1 MRLLK
6 ALLTLALAADV
17 AIAADNWLYRA
28 AYNKWH
34 ETELERWLAD
44 HNIPYPTPY
53 DRKDLQDRV
62 QANWNNYVVS
72 PYNSW
77 DSDQLASY
85 LKLKGIE
92 AKGSAE
98 DNKNWLVS
106 QVKTAWT
113 ETEDKTQNAYTD
125 VKGWILDS
133 WTDSQLKSFCD
144 HHGIPVPQPRE
155 RDVILKN
162 ARQNLESIAKKSHQ
176 TFGYPGNWLYDTW
189 TESDLKSWL
198 DTYGFPAPQPSTRD
212 QLIATVRRNSHL
224 AYLQMQE
231 ESARLQK
238 AAKDAYENLSD
249 TLLSSWSESQ
259 LKNFCDKNG
268 ISVPQG
274 SRADEIRALIRRQRA
289 QVMDDTVAARVGAAT
304 SKAGNEFTKATDA
317 ASKAASEA
325 AQAAFAKSADTWSE
339 SRLKAF
345 LDARGIPVPH
355 KSNADQLR
363 ALVRKNAHKAASG
376 WTAWTFDDM
385 SYDNLRN
392 YLAATGDDAA
402 KKVSEKS
409 GVAREELAKAAKS
422 YYKSASKA
430 GGKQYATATS
440 YLSKATQTAKDNVFD
455 TWSESE
461 IKAYLDSYG
470 IPVPQGTTTNELRA
484 FARQQATY
492 FRYGTTTPS
501 GTLFA
506 KASKG
511 FWNTFDW
518 AKTQIA
524 LGADY
529 AREKAE
535 AYRKKASDEL

>member
-6 ALLTLALAADV
+6 ALLPLALAADV
-17 AIAADNWLYRA
+17 AIAADSWLYRA

-44 HNIPYPTPY
+44 HNIPYPTPA

-62 QANWNNYVVS
+62 QANWDNYVVT

-77 DSDQLASY
+77 DADQLASY
-85 LKLKGIE
+85 LKLKGVE
-92 AKGSAE
+92 AKNSAD

-106 QVKTAWT
+106 QVKSAWT
-113 ETEDKTQNAYTD
+113 ETEDKAQNAYTD

-155 RDVILKN
+155 RDVILKE
-162 ARQNLESIAKKSHQ
+162 ARQNLESVAKKSHQ

-231 ESARLQK
+231 ESARLQN

-274 SRADEIRALIRRQRA
+274 SRADEIRALIRRKRA

-304 SKAGNEFTKATDA
+304 SKAGNQYAKATDA
-317 ASKAASEA
+317 AAEA
-325 AQAAFAKSADTWSE
+325 ARAAFSNSVDSWSE

-345 LDARGIPVPH
+345 LDARGVPVPQ
-355 KSNADQLR
+355 KSNTDQLR

-376 WTAWTFDDM
+376 WTAWTFDDL

-402 KKVSEKS
+402 KKVAEKS
-409 GVAREELAKAAKS
+409 DAARSELVKAAKS
-422 YYKSASKA
+422 YYDSASKA
-430 GGKQYATATS
+430 GGTQYATATS
-440 YLSKATQTAKDNVFD
+440 YLSKVTQSAKDNIFD

-470 IPVPQGTTTNELRA
+470 IPAPQGTTINELRA

-492 FRYGTTTPS
+492 FRYGTSTPA
-501 GTLFA
+501 GTLYA
-506 KASKG
+506 KASEG
-511 FWNTFDW
+511 FWNSLDW
-518 AKTQIA
+518 AKAQIG

-535 AYRKKASDEL
+535 TYRKKASDEL